1 VLLSQ
6 CHRLVPTVA
15 AMKHGRRAAGPVVLL
30 AAIALLAT
38 ACSGSPGARV
48 AQLRSTA
55 TPVSSSASPPA
66 ASARQHGAV
75 GFAHCMRSNGVPNWP
90 DPNSSGAFD
99 KSKIT
104 TQQLEVSNSQLQA
117 AQTACKDLLPPPS
130 VAQQRL
136 VAAQALQFSQ
146 CVRNHGLANFPDPDG
161 SGRIPDPASVG
172 IDQGSPQFQA
182 ANQAC
187 ASYRPPYIP
196 SNDAYNSHAATTGG
210 S

>member
-1 VLLSQ
+1 
-6 CHRLVPTVA
+6 
-15 AMKHGRRAAGPVVLL
+15 MKPGRRAAGPAVLV
-30 AAIALLAT
+30 AALALLAT
-38 ACSGSPGARV
+38 ACSGGSQGARV

-55 TPVSSSASPPA
+55 SPITSAASPA
-66 ASARQHGAV
+66 AALARQAGAV
-75 GFAHCMRSNGVPNWP
+75 GFADCMRSNGVLNWP

-104 TQQLEVSNSQLQA
+104 TQHLEVGNSQLQA
-117 AQTACKDLLPPPS
+117 AQNACKDLLPPPS
-130 VAQQRL
+130 VTQQRL

-146 CVRNHGLANFPDPDG
+146 CVRSHGLPNFPDPDG
-161 SGRIPDPASVG
+161 SGRIPDPGSAG

-196 SNDAYNSHAATTGG
+196 SNDAYNSYAATTGR